1 MKFNKLHLFVLPA
14 LLHGAVVVAA
24 PKTMKIEHPLAKQ
37 GLERIE
43 ADGTYVYYVPPSTRS
58 ESASFRLGMMPA
70 PSAKRTYLKNDNKEG
85 VINFKDMYKTSS
97 LPILEVNYEW
107 QPFNKWGKLGI
118 LTGIGFFT
126 ASGKGRFNDGEE
138 AQESYTLVGLPLT
151 LGGIYRFEFSGK
163 QLIAPYVSGGATY
176 FGLAEI
182 RDDGKTPTVAGSLA
196 GFGSAGLLVSIGRW
210 DAYTG
215 PMLQSEYGIA
225 NMWVNIEARVLGA
238 VTTEIDFTGSYFTMG
253 MTVDF

>member
-1 MKFNKLHLFVLPA
+1 MKFNKLHLFVLPV
-14 LLHGAVVVAA
+14 LLQGAVVVAA

-58 ESASFRLGMMPA
+58 ESASFHLGMMPA
-70 PSAKRTYLKNDNKEG
+70 PASTSGDEKTTFTK
-85 VINFKDMYKTSS
+85 MYKSKDI
-97 LPILEVNYEW
+97 PFLEVNYEW

-126 ASGKGRFNDGEE
+126 ASGKGHFSDGAES
-138 AQESYTLVGLPLT
+138 QESYSLVGVPLT
-151 LGGIYRFEFSGK
+151 LGGVYRFEFSGK
-163 QLIAPYVSGGATY
+163 QLIAPYISGGATY

-196 GFGSAGLLVSIGRW
+196 GFGAAGMLVSVGRW

-225 NMWVNIEARVLGA
+225 NMWINFEFRYLGA
-238 VTTEIDFTGSYFTMG
+238 VTTAIDFSGSYFTVG